1 MRTKIFSVLALAALI
16 LAAVV
21 SVSTHATIVANHA
34 SGNSIDILSL
44 TRNAKDLPVEQF
56 AAF

>member
-1 MRTKIFSVLALAALI
+1 MRTKIFSVVALAALI

-21 SVSTHATIVANHA
+21 SVSTHATIVAHPA
-34 SGNSIDILSL
+34 GGNSVDILSL